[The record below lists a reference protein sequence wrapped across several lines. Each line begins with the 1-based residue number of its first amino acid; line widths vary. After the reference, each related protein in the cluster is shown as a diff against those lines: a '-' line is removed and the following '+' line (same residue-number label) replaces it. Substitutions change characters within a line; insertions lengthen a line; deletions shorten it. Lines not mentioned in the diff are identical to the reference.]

1 MKRTHLDA
9 VADAGQDRSEGGGVL
24 GEGTGLHQI
33 RQRLKAVRL
42 TELIDQTAINE
53 TLESRNTNME
63 RGNSPD
69 FDAGAV
75 LLSERGKHAQS
86 GSLDLRKAE
95 QE

>member
-1 MKRTHLDA
+1 
-9 VADAGQDRSEGGGVL
+9 
-24 GEGTGLHQI
+24 
-33 RQRLKAVRL
+33 
-42 TELIDQTAINE
+42 
-53 TLESRNTNME
+53 ME

-86 GSLDLRKAE
+86 GGLDLRKAE